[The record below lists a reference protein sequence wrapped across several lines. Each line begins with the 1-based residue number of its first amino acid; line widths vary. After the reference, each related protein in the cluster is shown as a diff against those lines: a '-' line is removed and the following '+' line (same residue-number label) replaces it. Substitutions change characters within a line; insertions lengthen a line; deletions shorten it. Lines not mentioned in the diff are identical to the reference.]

1 LRRRDVV
8 RRLAVAVAVWALA
21 LGGRAQAGDSV
32 DAPLS
37 GKVGDAARGRAIV
50 LDRASGNCLI
60 CHHVPISSEPFQGDI
75 GPDLAGVGGRLTAG
89 QLRLRLIDQSVLN
102 PTTMMPPY
110 HRVVGLVRVAPQYE
124 GKPILDA
131 QQIEDVVAWLVSLKE
146 AP

>member
-1 LRRRDVV
+1 MW
-8 RRLAVAVAVWALA
+8 RLAVALSAWALV
-21 LGGRAQAGDSV
+21 LGGGVQAGDAV
-32 DAPLS
+32 DAPID
-37 GKVGDAARGRAIV
+37 GKVGEVGRGRAIV

-60 CHHVPISSEPFQGDI
+60 CHHVPVLYEPFQGNI

-89 QLRLRLIDQSVLN
+89 QLRLRLMDQSVLN
-102 PTTMMPPY
+102 PSTMMPPY
-110 HRVVGLVRVAPQYE
+110 HRVMGLVRVAPQFD